1 CLPQRRLVWADHL
14 RAAMGGLD
22 RELQGAR
29 EPPPLAD
36 AAGRRAGHPCGR
48 ADRRPCRAATGVDR
62 EHGRRCAADL
72 RLRRRRRDPGRGPG
86 VRGRG
91 HPALDAR
98 EAAARTRTG
107 AVISPAMDDP
117 REFFETL
124 ESRVDPSKA
133 AGLTAKYLFEIEG
146 AGNWTV
152 DVDDG
157 KVSVSEN
164 GGDADCTISTS
175 SETFMKIANGEQNPT
190 AAYMSGKLKVKG
202 DMGQAMKLQ
211 KLF

>member
-1 CLPQRRLVWADHL
+1 
-14 RAAMGGLD
+14 
-22 RELQGAR
+22 
-29 EPPPLAD
+29 
-36 AAGRRAGHPCGR
+36 
-48 ADRRPCRAATGVDR
+48 
-62 EHGRRCAADL
+62 
-72 RLRRRRRDPGRGPG
+72 
-86 VRGRG
+86 
-91 HPALDAR
+91 
-98 EAAARTRTG
+98 
-107 AVISPAMDDP
+107 MDTP

-133 AGLTAKYLFEIEG
+133 AGLTATYLFEIEG

-164 GGDADCTISTS
+164 GADADCTITTS
-175 SETFMKIANGEQNPT
+175 SETFMQIAKGETNPT
-190 AAYMSGKLKVKG
+190 SAYMSGKLKVKG